1 MEAVRT
7 HTETFVPVNP
17 ESKAP
22 EGGEM
27 YPGGPWLCRF
37 AGDRP
42 LVYANA
48 SGFSVSKGEESPRGK
63 LFVFQT
69 VVVGENVIEQ
79 TKGFRKKYEK
89 ESSGTEVRA

>member
-48 SGFSVSKGEESPRGK
+48 SGFSVSKGEESPRGE
-63 LFVFQT
+63 LFVLSDCCCR
-69 VVVGENVIEQ
+69 GDRVIISGH
-79 TKGFRKKYEK
+79 TNKPEK
-89 ESSGTEVRA
+89 V